1 MLWHSSLNNLSS
13 EILAVDEIKLE
24 RRRNRKITQEKALAL
39 NLDNTIYGTVVEI
52 GAGQETARQFFAAGA
67 AAGSIAKTMSA
78 YDMKVSDDIYG
89 KVGRYVSRERCEQMM
104 RKEYELLLNR
114 LEGEREVDS
123 RFFSYAATVTAR
135 SYSQKNECHGWIGVR
150 RQIAPNTEASE
161 IILHVRMLDETNWQ
175 QSEALGILGIN
186 LVHAAY
192 HFADKPRAIIDS
204 LQDGMGVDKRIEID
218 LIHFSGHGFEKVENR
233 LMNLQL
239 IQSWH
244 CRAVMFDAEGHSIVP
259 ASALR
264 KRDPIVIRGS
274 FKPPTKIHL
283 DMKESAIKHFADE
296 QEVDPNN
303 ILVIAEITM
312 NELSGSG
319 AEADSDFLA
328 RVDLLNELGFSVLIS
343 DYLRFFRL
351 RSWIRRYTQNRIGI
365 MLSVLDFDYLF
376 AADYYDGL
384 EGGILEA
391 FGKLFSDNTNVY
403 VYPTIRNGRLITL
416 DTVDVSADLKFL
428 LQHLVHNKAMV
439 AADITNVANLSISAR
454 ELVQKIPL
462 GRGEWENSLPE
473 QTVKSILAKEL
484 FGFVAPSNGSE

>member
-1 MLWHSSLNNLSS
+1 MDKLR
-13 EILAVDEIKLE
+13 LE
-24 RRRNRKITQEKALAL
+24 RRRNRKLTHEKALEL
-39 NLDNTIYGTVVEI
+39 NLDSTIYGTVVEI
-52 GAGQETARQFFAAGA
+52 GAGQETARQFFSAGA

-78 YDMKVSDDIYG
+78 YDMKVSDEIYG

-104 RKEYELLLNR
+104 RKEYELLVSR
-114 LEGEREVDS
+114 LEGERDVES

-150 RQIAPNTEASE
+150 RQLHKDEPAAE

-192 HFADKPRAIIDS
+192 HCADDPKKVIES
-204 LQDGMGVDKRIEID
+204 LQDGMGVQKRIEID
-218 LIHFSGHGFEKVENR
+218 LIHFSGHGFEHVENR
-233 LMNLQL
+233 LMNLHL
-239 IQSWH
+239 IHSWH
-244 CRAVMFDAEGHSIVP
+244 CRAVMFDALGASIVP

-264 KRDPIVIRGS
+264 KRDAVVIRGS
-274 FKPPTKIHL
+274 FKPPTKVHM
-283 DMKESAIKHFADE
+283 DMKTAAIKQFAGE
-296 QEVDPNN
+296 QEVDPDN
-303 ILVIAEITM
+303 ILVVAEITM
-312 NELSGSG
+312 NELSGTG

-351 RSWIRRYTQNRIGI
+351 RSWIRRYTKNRIGI

-376 AADYYDGL
+376 AEDYYDGL

-403 VYPTIRNGRLITL
+403 VYPTIKKGKLVTL
-416 DTVDVSADLKFL
+416 DNVDVSPDLKYL
-428 LQHLVHNKAMV
+428 LQHLVHNGAMV
-439 AADITNVANLSISAR
+439 GADIVNEDNLSISAR
-454 ELVQKIPL
+454 ELVEQIPL
-462 GRGEWENSLPE
+462 GSGDWEQSLPE
-473 QTVKSILAKEL
+473 QTVTSIRAKGL
-484 FGFVAPSNGSE
+484 FGFDSKSKK